1 MSSFRV
7 RSLIASIAAAVVI
20 AVVALAAADLALFIA
35 NALNPQVFT
44 VYTEYFLNSTLL
56 LFLFSAIFGLVGAY
70 RRWYTALIAGVV
82 SAVLASLV
90 GTGLSALGAGVA
102 FGDLM
107 LPLLGTLAGNN
118 LVFVLAAVVAS
129 VTLARR
135 IHSRIAI
142 DEQEEVLRKKY
153 VLVRRPAASLEDGLV
168 THVERSTVDLEL
180 AEEQWETYVAALTGA
195 GWDPVEVPVADD
207 LPDSVFI
214 EDSVVMFGALAV
226 IGSPGADERI
236 DEIAA
241 VEDTVRSLGLET
253 TRIARPGTLDGG
265 DVLKIGSIVYVGRG
279 DRTNSDGIRQL
290 RKILAPRGY
299 SVVAVPVTKALHL
312 KSTVTALPDGT
323 VIGYR
328 PLVDDPF
335 VFDRF
340 LEVPEPSGAHV
351 VVLTDDTVLVAASA
365 PESAR
370 LIEGLGYRVI
380 SVDISEFEKLEGC
393 VTCLSVRVR

>member
-1 MSSFRV
+1 MSSFRL
-7 RSLIASIAAAVVI
+7 RSLTASVVAAAAIAAVAFAATELAYFIASQFQIQAFAASAG
-20 AVVALAAADLALFIA
+20 
-35 NALNPQVFT
+35 
-44 VYTEYFLNSTLL
+44 YFLDSTIV
-56 LFLFSAIFGLVGAY
+56 LFVLSAVFGLVGAY

-82 SAVLASLV
+82 SAALATLIGVGLV
-90 GTGLSALGAGVA
+90 GVGQGVGLGDVA
-102 FGDLM
+102 MPVLM
-107 LPLLGTLAGNN
+107 AVISTN
-118 LVFVLAAVVAS
+118 LVFELAAVVAS
-129 VTLARR
+129 VSLAPR

-153 VLVRRPAASLEDGLV
+153 VLVRRPAASLEKGIV
-168 THVERSTVDLEL
+168 THIERSDVDLEL
-180 AEEQWETYVAALTGA
+180 AEEQWEEYVAALTGG
-195 GWDPVEVPVADD
+195 GWDPVEVPIADD
-207 LPDSVFI
+207 LPDSVFV
-214 EDSVVMFGALAV
+214 EDAVVMFGALAV
-226 IGSPGADERI
+226 IGSPGAQSRI
-236 DEIAA
+236 DEIPA
-241 VEDTVRSLGLET
+241 VEESIRSLGVEV
-253 TRIARPGTLDGG
+253 TRISRPGTLDGG
-265 DVLKIGSIVYVGRG
+265 DVLKVGTTVFVGRG
-279 DRTNSDGIRQL
+279 GRTNSDGIRQL

-312 KSTVTALPDGT
+312 KSAVTALPDGT

-335 VFDRF
+335 IFDRF
-340 LEVPEPSGAHV
+340 LEMPEPSGAHV

>member
-1 MSSFRV
+1 MSSFRL
-7 RSLIASIAAAVVI
+7 RSVTASVAAAAAVAVI
-20 AVVALAAADLALFIA
+20 ALAVAVLVYFVV
-35 NALNPQVFT
+35 NQQNPQAFP
-44 VYTEYFLNSTLL
+44 VYGEYFLNSALL
-56 LFLFSAIFGLVGAY
+56 LFLFAAVFGLVGAY

-82 SAVLASLV
+82 SGILSALV
-90 GTGLSALGAGVA
+90 GTGISALAAGIA
-102 FGDLM
+102 FGDLFA
-107 LPLLGTLAGNN
+107 PLIATLIGNN
-118 LVFVLAAVVAS
+118 LLFVLAAVIAS
-129 VTLARR
+129 VTVARR
-135 IHSRIAI
+135 IHAAIAI
-142 DEQEEVLRKKY
+142 SEQDEVLARRY
-153 VLVRRPAASLEDGLV
+153 VLVRRPAESLADGIV
-168 THVERSTVDLEL
+168 THIERSEVDLDL
-180 AEEQWETYVAALTGA
+180 AEEQWEAYLAALTGA
-195 GWDPVEVPVADD
+195 GWEPVEIPVADE

-226 IGSPGADERI
+226 LGSPAAETRVP
-236 DEIAA
+236 EIAA
-241 VEDTVRSLGLET
+241 VEAGVVALGLET
-253 TRIARPGTLDGG
+253 TRIEQPGTLDGG
-265 DVLKIGSIVYVGRG
+265 DVLKIGQTVYVGRG
-279 DRTNSDGIRQL
+279 GRTNSDGIRQL
-290 RKILAPRGY
+290 RKLLAPRGY

-335 VFDRF
+335 VYDRF

-351 VVLTDDTVLVAASA
+351 VVLADDTVLIAASA

>member
-1 MSSFRV
+1 MSQFRL
-7 RSLIASIAAAVVI
+7 RSVTASVAAAAAI
-20 AVVALAAADLALFIA
+20 AVIALAAADLAYFVA
-35 NALNPQVFT
+35 NAQNAQVFT
-44 VYTEYFLNSTLL
+44 VYSVYFLNASLL

-70 RRWYTALIAGVV
+70 RRWYTALIAGLASGVV
-82 SAVLASLV
+82 ASLV
-90 GTGLSALGAGVA
+90 GTGLGALSVGVGV
-102 FGDLM
+102 GDM
-107 LPLLGTLAGNN
+107 IAPLFGTLVGNN
-118 LVFVLAAVVAS
+118 LIFVLAAVLAS
-129 VTLARR
+129 VTLGRR
-135 IHSRIAI
+135 IHGRIAI
-142 DEQEEVLRKKY
+142 TEEQEVLRKKY
-153 VLVRRPAASLEDGLV
+153 VLVRRPSESLADGIV
-168 THVERSTVDLEL
+168 THIDKSEVDLEL
-180 AEEQWETYVAALTGA
+180 AKDQWESYVAALTGA
-195 GWDPVEVPVADD
+195 GWVPVEIPVADD

-226 IGSPGADERI
+226 LGNPAAETRV
-236 DEIAA
+236 DEIPE
-241 VEDTVRSLGLET
+241 VEDGVTALGIEV
-253 TRIARPGTLDGG
+253 TRIEKPGTLDGG
-265 DVLKIGSIVYVGRG
+265 DVLKIGTTVYVGRG

-335 VFDRF
+335 IFDRF
-340 LEVPEPSGAHV
+340 LEMPEPSGAHV
-351 VVLTDDTVLVAASA
+351 LVLADDTVLVAASA

>member
-1 MSSFRV
+1 MSSFRL
-7 RSLIASIAAAVVI
+7 RSVTASVVSAVVI
-20 AVVALAAADLALFIA
+20 ALVALAAADLAFFIA

-56 LFLFSAIFGLVGAY
+56 LFLFSAVFGLVGAF

-82 SAVLASLV
+82 SGVLAALV

-102 FGDLM
+102 FGDL
-107 LPLLGTLAGNN
+107 LVPLFGTLVGNN
-118 LVFVLAAVVAS
+118 LIFVLGAVAAS

-153 VLVRRPAASLEDGLV
+153 VLVRRPPVTLENGLV
-168 THVERSTVDLEL
+168 THIERSAVDLDL
-180 AEEQWETYVAALTGA
+180 AEKQWETYVAALTGA

-207 LPDSVFI
+207 LPDSVFV
-214 EDSVVMFGALAV
+214 EDTVVMFGALAV
-226 IGSPGADERI
+226 IASPGADERI
-236 DEIAA
+236 DEIDA
-241 VEDTVRSLGLET
+241 VEDSVEALGLEV
-253 TRIARPGTLDGG
+253 TRIERPGTLDGG
-265 DVLKIGSIVYVGRG
+265 DVLKVGTTIFVGRG
-279 DRTNSDGIRQL
+279 GRTNSDGIRQL

-312 KSTVTALPDGT
+312 KSAATALPDGT

-335 VFDRF
+335 IFDRF

-351 VVLTDDTVLVAASA
+351 VVLADDTVLLASSA

-370 LIEGLGYRVI
+370 LLEGLGYRVI